1 MLSFNKKTIASL
13 IIGLLFSGIA
23 LYLTFINIPLGSLS
37 DYIITINY
45 WWIFPSLVFALLSYG
60 LRVIRW
66 QLILKPV
73 KKIGFMHAFHPLVIG
88 FMVNCV
94 FPGRVGEIARPA
106 ILYKRD
112 KIEFSKVLAT
122 VAVERIFDLVV
133 LLLSFI
139 YILATIEINPDLDI
153 TFGKYHLTTATLN
166 TISGATL
173 KVSIVLVGMILL
185 ISASRSR
192 SAIGRIIMKSPDALV
207 FAGSHFKEKL
217 RKGICRKIVHV
228 LNNIAHGFEVLK
240 SPRDIIVCLVH
251 SFLIWG
257 LVVLSLY
264 VLVFG
269 CPGIQISFLEAYA
282 VEIIICFFIM
292 LPSVP
297 GFWGLWEAGGVFA
310 LMIFGIPAKEA
321 AGLTLTY
328 HFIHVIPVI
337 IIGIVSAM
345 IIGVNLIQSS
355 RNGEEALHKLEDST
369 ENLSCRADNS

>member
-1 MLSFNKKTIASL
+1 MISFNKKTVLSL
-13 IIGLLFSGIA
+13 IIGFLFSGIA
-23 LYLTFINIPLGSLS
+23 LYLTFINIPLSGLT
-37 DYIITINY
+37 DYITTINF
-45 WWIFPSLVFALLSYG
+45 WWIIPSLLFAILSYI
-60 LRVIRW
+60 LRVVRW
-66 QLILKPV
+66 QLILRPV
-73 KKIGFMHAFHPLVIG
+73 KRIQFWHAFHPLVIG

-122 VAVERIFDLVV
+122 VAVERIFDLVT

-139 YILATIEINPDLDI
+139 YILSTIEISPTLDI
-153 TFGKYHLTTATLN
+153 TFGGYHLTTATLN
-166 TISGATL
+166 TIWRTTL
-173 KVSIVLVGMILL
+173 QVSFVLVGMILL
-185 ISASRSR
+185 VSTSKTRSMIS
-192 SAIGRIIMKSPDALV
+192 RIIMRSPDLLI
-207 FAGSHFKEKL
+207 FAGTHFKEKL
-217 RKGICRKIVHV
+217 RQGICRRIIHV

-240 SPRDIIVCLVH
+240 SPKDIMICLLH

-264 VLVFG
+264 VLAFG
-269 CPGIQISFLEAYA
+269 CPGISVSFLEAYA

-297 GFWGLWEAGGVFA
+297 GFWGLWEAGGVFG
-310 LMIFGIPAKEA
+310 LMIFGIQAKEA

-345 IIGVNLIQSS
+345 IIGVNIIQSS
-355 RNGEEALHKLEDST
+355 KNGEEALHVLEEST
-369 ENLSCRADNS
+369 ENQPCNVDNS